1 VTSPMVL
8 VTQDSQGRTEVN
20 WYEDEDG
27 WYNGDPLATVVAAH
41 STRIGRNAPIEVGK
55 AAAATYML
63 LAGDHQADV
72 SYLATHT
79 VSEPGGHP
87 EPISRCVGTR
97 TCPEEHHRA
106 ACLGLYRT
114 EDEVRLSVV
123 PSVEVLQQRRRDE
136 ITLRGLDAIIGG
148 VS

>member
-1 VTSPMVL
+1 MVL
-8 VTQDSQGRTEVN
+8 VTQDSQGRTQVD

-27 WYNGDPLATVVAAH
+27 WYNGDPIATVVAAH

-55 AAAATYML
+55 QAAATYML
-63 LAGDHQADV
+63 LAGDHKADV

-87 EPISRCVGTR
+87 ELIVRCDGSR
-97 TCPEEHHRA
+97 TCQQDMHLA
-106 ACLGLYRT
+106 TCLGLYRT

-123 PSVEVLQQRRRDE
+123 PTVEVLQQRRRDE
-136 ITLRGLDAIIGG
+136 TTLRGLEALTGG
-148 VS
+148 AS

>member
-1 VTSPMVL
+1 MVL

-20 WYEDEDG
+20 WYEDENG
-27 WYNGDPLATVVAAH
+27 YYNGDPVATVVAAH

-72 SYLATHT
+72 SHLATHT

-87 EPISRCVGTR
+87 EPISRCDGTR
-97 TCPEEHHRA
+97 TCQQDMHRA
-106 ACLGLYRT
+106 ECLGLYRT
-114 EDEVRLSVV
+114 EDEVRLSVI
-123 PSVEVLQQRRRDE
+123 PSVQVLEQRRRDE
-136 ITLRGLDAIIGG
+136 TTLRGLEAVTGG
-148 VS
+148 AS